1 MKFREAFAL
10 GFGGGF
16 RFHGPIWPILT
27 SFDDFESTSQHS
39 DMVHSTRLSPVYFLP
54 LRILRPARISAHSVE
69 HWHGTAWKDG
79 RSLLLR
85 LVPCDRNRFLAK
97 SVGCVVS
104 LPWLARLDCHLARLP
119 LQTLRI
125 LHLPGNEIS
134 KLEDRSPRWG
144 VVTLVSKQPSC
155 GCKKMIFTCMGEYW
169 RLSVGTKRLACW
181 LFFPSSTERWFPKGD
196 PLLQTLQGL
205 HNMEQ
210 LRELVLDKNRVK
222 QQPVWHSLVWQRC
235 AW

>member
-1 MKFREAFAL
+1 
-10 GFGGGF
+10 
-16 RFHGPIWPILT
+16 
-27 SFDDFESTSQHS
+27 
-39 DMVHSTRLSPVYFLP
+39 MVHSTLSPVYFLP

-69 HWHGTAWKDG
+69 HCHWTAWKHG
-79 RSLLLR
+79 RSLLLC

-104 LPWLARLDCHLARLP
+104 IPWLVRLDCHLARLP

-134 KLEDRSPRWG
+134 KLEDPAAMRGRHIGHSLAELW
-144 VVTLVSKQPSC
+144 LQ
-155 GCKKMIFTCMGEYW
+155 KMIFTCMGEFW
-169 RLSVGTKRLACW
+169 RLSFGTKRLACW
-181 LFFPSSTERWFPKGD
+181 LFFHLIHRKVISKGD
-196 PLLQTLQGL
+196 PPLQTLQGL